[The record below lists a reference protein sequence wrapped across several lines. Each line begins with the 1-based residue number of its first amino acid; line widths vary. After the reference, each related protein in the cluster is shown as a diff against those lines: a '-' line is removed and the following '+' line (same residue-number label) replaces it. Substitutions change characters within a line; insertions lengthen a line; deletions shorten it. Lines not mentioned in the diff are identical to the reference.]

1 MAEVV
6 FEGVSKVYREGAVR
20 AVDGLDLQVA
30 DGEFM
35 VLVGP
40 SGCGKTTALRMVG
53 GLEEI
58 TEGTIRI
65 GGRVVNDL
73 SPKSRDI
80 AMVFQSYALYP
91 HLSVADN
98 IGFALTIKRVPKEE
112 IRRRVLET
120 ARMLDLEPYLK
131 RKPRALSGGQ
141 RQRVAMGRAI
151 IRQPQAFLM
160 DEPLS
165 NLDAKLRVQMR
176 AEIKKLQSDLGVT
189 TIYVTHDQVEA
200 MTMGDRVAVMRKGI
214 LQQVAPPEE
223 LYQRPQN
230 VFVGGF
236 IGSPAMNMLEA
247 TVRNQN
253 GSTSIVAGEV
263 TINLSE
269 KTLAAHPALRAYEGR
284 TIVLG
289 IRPEGLNDAALTGDG
304 RRPRVRGQA
313 ELREA
318 LGSEVLMHFS
328 VQAHAAVTD
337 EVRELAADVGDDRK
351 IKQLVTLERMTLVGR
366 FGPQTLIRKGDTIEV
381 AIDEGALHFFDA
393 ATGAAIY
400 DQAPLQPP
408 SDIAARKPATVGDGS
423 GA

>member
-1 MAEVV
+1 MSEVV
-6 FEGVSKVYREGAVR
+6 FDGVSKVYKDGTR
-20 AVDGLDLQVA
+20 AVDALDLEIA

-58 TEGTIRI
+58 TDGTIRI
-65 GGRVVNDL
+65 GERVVNGL
-73 SPKSRDI
+73 SPKVRDI

-98 IGFALTIKRVPKEE
+98 IGFALKTKRVPRAE

-120 ARMLDLEPYLK
+120 ARMLDLEPHLK

-176 AEIKKLQSDLGVT
+176 AQIKQLQSELEVT
-189 TIYVTHDQVEA
+189 TVYVTHDQIEA
-200 MTMGDRVAVMRKGI
+200 MTMGDRVSVMRKGV

-223 LYQRPQN
+223 LYERPRN
-230 VFVGGF
+230 MFVAGF

-247 TVRNQN
+247 TVVRED
-253 GSTSIVAGEV
+253 GTTRIVAGE
-263 TINLSE
+263 ISLELSE
-269 KTLAAHPALRAYEGR
+269 ATLSAHPALAGYDGR
-284 TIVLG
+284 GIVLG
-289 IRPEGLNDAALTGDG
+289 IRPEALNDAALSGDDRQARLRG
-304 RRPRVRGQA
+304 RA

-328 VQAHAAVTD
+328 VEARAAVTE
-337 EVRELAADVGDDRK
+337 EVRELAEDVGDDRT
-351 IKQLVTLERMTLVGR
+351 IEQLESGDRTTLVGR
-366 FGPQTLIRKGDTIEV
+366 FSPQSRIREGESIEV
-381 AIDEGALHFFDA
+381 AIDDRALHFFDPSTGDVIHDTTAVA
-393 ATGAAIY
+393 AA
-400 DQAPLQPP
+400 
-408 SDIAARKPATVGDGS
+408 S
-423 GA
+423 

>member
-6 FEGVSKVYREGAVR
+6 FDRVSKVYGDGTR
-20 AVDGLDLQVA
+20 AVDNLYLEIA

-35 VLVGP
+35 VIVGP
-40 SGCGKTTALRMVG
+40 SGCGKTTALRMIG
-53 GLEEI
+53 GLEDI
-58 TEGTIRI
+58 TDGTMRI
-65 GGRVVNDL
+65 GERIVNSL

-98 IGFALTIKRVPKEE
+98 IGFALKIKKVPKAE

-176 AEIKKLQSDLGVT
+176 AEIKKLQSELGVT
-189 TIYVTHDQVEA
+189 TVYVTHDQVEA
-200 MTMGDRVAVMRKGI
+200 MTMGDRVAVLRKGI

-223 LYQRPQN
+223 LYHQPRN
-230 VFVGGF
+230 MFVAGF

-247 TVRNQN
+247 TVSREN
-253 GSTSIVAGEV
+253 GATSIAAGEML
-263 TINLSE
+263 IELSE
-269 KTLAAHPALRAYEGR
+269 KKLTAHPALLAYEGR
-284 TIVLG
+284 TVILG
-289 IRPEGLNDAALTGDG
+289 IRPEGLSDSALPGGEG
-304 RRPRVRGQA
+304 RPGFSGRV

-318 LGSEVLMHFS
+318 LGPEVLMYFS
-328 VQAHAAVTD
+328 VRARAAVTD
-337 EVRELAADVGDDRK
+337 EVRELAEDAGDDRV
-351 IKQLVTLERMTLVGR
+351 IDHLGSLGRTTLVGR
-366 FGPQTLIRKGDTIEV
+366 FSPQSRVREGDTIDV
-381 AIDEGALHFFDA
+381 AIDEDTLHFFDPS
-393 ATGAAIY
+393 TGSAI
-400 DQAPLQPP
+400 
-408 SDIAARKPATVGDGS
+408 SDKSAARPAGRRHVARSLPWPGHES
-423 GA
+423 A

>member
-6 FEGVSKVYREGAVR
+6 FEEVSKVYRDGTR
-20 AVDGLDLQVA
+20 AVDKLDLVID

-35 VLVGP
+35 VFVGP

-65 GGRVVNDL
+65 GERTVNDL

-98 IGFALTIKRVPKEE
+98 IGFALKVKKVSREE

-120 ARMLDLEPYLK
+120 ARMLDLEPYLD

-141 RQRVAMGRAI
+141 RQRVAMGRAV
-151 IRQPQAFLM
+151 IRQPQTFLM

-176 AEIKKLQSDLGVT
+176 AEIKKLQNDLGVT
-189 TIYVTHDQVEA
+189 TVYVTHDQVEA
-200 MTMGDRVAVMRKGI
+200 MTMGDRVSVLRKGV
-214 LQQVAPPEE
+214 LQQVAQPEE
-223 LYQRPQN
+223 LYHRPQN
-230 VFVGGF
+230 MFVASF
-236 IGSPAMNMLEA
+236 IGSPAMNMIEA
-247 TVRNQN
+247 TVVREN
-253 GSTSIVAGEV
+253 GSTRIVAGQMSV
-263 TINLSE
+263 DLSAP
-269 KTLAAHPALRAYEGR
+269 TLSAHPALPAYEGR

-289 IRPEGLNDAALTGDG
+289 IRPEGLNDAALAGDD
-304 RRPRVRGQA
+304 RQPRIRGQA

-328 VQAHAAVTD
+328 IQARNAVTD
-337 EVRELAADVGDDRK
+337 EVRELAQDAGDDRA
-351 IKQLVTLERMTLVGR
+351 IKQLGSFERATLVGR
-366 FGPQTLIRKGDTIEV
+366 FSSQTRIRQGDTIEV
-381 AIDEGALHFFDA
+381 AIDESALHFFDPS
-393 ATGAAIY
+393 TGGVIY
-400 DQAPLQPP
+400 DK
-408 SDIAARKPATVGDGS
+408 AAVPAAV
-423 GA
+423 